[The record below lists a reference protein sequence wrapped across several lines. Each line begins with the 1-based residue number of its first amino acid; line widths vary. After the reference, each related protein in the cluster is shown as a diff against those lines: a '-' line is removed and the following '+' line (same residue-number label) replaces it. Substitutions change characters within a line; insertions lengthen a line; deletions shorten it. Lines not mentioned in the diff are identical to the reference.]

1 MGGNIVENSA
11 VKVVSFSR
19 RNYPSVLGNNCALFA
34 TGRADLGHSWK
45 AKAAVDA
52 RLHDDIDRIVAWLRR
67 NPGFE
72 FGEKPLD
79 SITNLLL
86 KGMKR

>member
-11 VKVVSFSR
+11 VKGKVVSFSR

-34 TGRADLGHSWK
+34 AGRAELGHFWK

-52 RLHDDIDRIVAWLRR
+52 RLHDDINRSVAWLRR
-67 NPGFE
+67 SPG
-72 FGEKPLD
+72 L
-79 SITNLLL
+79 
-86 KGMKR
+86 